1 MKSLLLIWR
10 DDIGW
15 AALSIHD
22 SAHDALAAAERQGLL
37 YFRIEP
43 A

>member
-22 SAHDALAAAERQGLL
+22 SASKALAEAERLGLL